1 MTTQTDFLLNGY
13 ISDGM
18 IIQQNKAI
26 RFSGKD
32 APSQTVQ
39 VSLNGRV
46 EEGKSTKDGDW
57 IVTFPAMEAG
67 GPYTVSFKG
76 SSNRTVEDVYFGE
89 VWLLGGQ
96 SNMELPINRTY
107 DEFKEEID
115 AADYPLIR
123 QFHVEMA
130 VAFDDAETFLTK
142 GQWKKAT
149 QESIQDFSSLGFFYA
164 KELHKKLNVPVGIV
178 HTAVG
183 GTPVEAWMNEETLC
197 SLGDYN
203 EEIDYWKD
211 PDNVKAEVEKDMRV
225 NQSWYEDLNA
235 HDKGLREEWFK
246 EDFDDSSWESVT
258 VPFMFKE
265 HHRLKDFSG
274 AVWFRR
280 AFTLSEEDLKAAHF
294 RLRLGSL
301 INGDE
306 TYLNGKKV
314 GGTEYR
320 YPPRKYLL
328 NKADLKIGQN
338 SLVIRL
344 SIDASNGGFI
354 PDLPYQL
361 ELDNKA
367 IDLTGEWKYKVGY
380 QKDDIEPM
388 LFLHYKP
395 AVLYKGM
402 LSPLKE
408 LAFQG
413 ILFYQGESNTKQ
425 PVGYKD
431 LMTLMIQDWRS
442 LFKDELPFY
451 YVQLANY
458 LDPAVDEDDLSWA
471 VLRYEQDKVRQSIS
485 AAEMVPAYDCGQS
498 NELHPH
504 DKKTLAQR
512 LAHVSLHNE
521 YELGPAYE
529 NLEVEKVESHTD
541 RMILSVRGLKGDL
554 LVSEQQ
560 PELEIKQEE
569 EWVLVSNFECHGNQL
584 IIPLAQQ
591 TGDKHDIES
600 IRYAWRNNPKG
611 FFFDS
616 LTKLPLLPFYYPIN

>member
-1 MTTQTDFLLNGY
+1 MTNHKDFILPSF

-18 IIQQNKAI
+18 IVQQYKPV
-26 RFSGKD
+26 RFTGKD
-32 APSQTVQ
+32 RPGQTVQ
-39 VSLNGRV
+39 VILNGRM
-46 EEGKSTKDGDW
+46 EEAKSTKDGNW
-57 IVTFPAMEAG
+57 TITFPAMEAG

-76 SSNRTVEDVYFGE
+76 SSNRTVEDVHIGE
-89 VWLLGGQ
+89 VWLIGGQ

-130 VAFDDAETFLTK
+130 VAFDKPETLLTK

-164 KELHKKLNVPVGIV
+164 KELHQKLNVPVGIV

-183 GTPVEAWMNEETLC
+183 GTPVEAWMSEETLH

-203 EEIDYWKD
+203 EEIDYWKN
-211 PDNVKAEVEKDMRV
+211 PDNVKAEVEKDKRV

-235 HDKGLREEWFK
+235 HDKGLRKEWVK
-246 EDFDDSSWESVT
+246 EDFDDSPWDSVT

-265 HHRLKDFSG
+265 HDRLKGFSG

-280 AFTLSEEDLKAAHF
+280 MFTLSEEDLKADHF

-314 GGTEYR
+314 GVTEYR

-328 NKADLKIGQN
+328 DKADLKVGLN

-367 IDLTGEWKYKVGY
+367 VELRGEWRYKVGY

-408 LAFQG
+408 LAFRG

-431 LMTLMIQDWRS
+431 LMALMIKDWRS
-442 LFKDELPFY
+442 LFKEALPFY

-458 LDPAVDEDDLSWA
+458 LDPAVNEVDMSWA
-471 VLRYEQDKVRQSIS
+471 SLRYEQDKVRQSVS
-485 AAEMVPAYDCGQS
+485 ATEMVPAYDCGQS

-512 LAHVSLHNE
+512 LASISLHNE
-521 YELGPAYE
+521 YEHGPNYE
-529 NLEVEKVESHTD
+529 NLEIERAELLSD
-541 RMILSVRGLKGDL
+541 RIVLTMRGLKGDL
-554 LVSEQQ
+554 LVSENQ
-560 PELEIKQEE
+560 PELEIKREGK
-569 EWVLVSNFECHGNQL
+569 WVLVSGFECNDNHL
-584 IIPLAQQ
+584 IIPINQETAEKK
-591 TGDKHDIES
+591 GIVS

-611 FFFDS
+611 SFFDS
-616 LTKLPLLPFYYPIN
+616 VTKLPLLPFIYPLS